1 MVHLPPESPET
12 GLVISPLEGLPW
24 EDPGPLDYM
33 DALAAQIRGGEALQ
47 AATSPQAAVAA
58 SPLAP
63 AQVAC
68 APPPAPEASR
78 HPAVLA
84 PAPEASRHPAVHPA
98 QTE

>member
-1 MVHLPPESPET
+1 MVFYFPDTVNAESCGGAYGNPVAKT
-12 GLVISPLEGLPW
+12 PF
-24 EDPGPLDYM
+24 M
-33 DALAAQIRGGEALQ
+33 DALAADIGGGEALQ